1 MNILM
6 AASEMAPLARSGS
19 LGDSVAA
26 LAGELRAL
34 GHEVSVVLPFYRSIR
49 EGRLKT
55 RKTGVRFQVPVGGGR
70 YPCEIFECKAPNGVQ
85 VFLVSRDE
93 FFDRSG
99 VYGVDDRD
107 YQDNAARFIF
117 FTKCVVELAR
127 RADPSPSILHLN
139 SWETALAPVFVRDQ
153 RLPFATVLTPHS
165 LEYQGNFWSYDFAL
179 TNLPGDYFSAHG
191 VEYYGS
197 MNCLKGGLLF
207 ADAVVLPGER
217 FVSAAQTP
225 AYGCGLDVILRE
237 QQHKLCGIPSA
248 VGLED
253 WDPRSDKTLAATFSA
268 AKPGDRRKNRAPFLE
283 AAGLDGGTPR
293 AIMTCFT
300 DAAQGGLDLLLGALD
315 RLLVEDVRVAVLGD
329 IPDDVRVD
337 AEVAR
342 RKHKGRFVILE
353 QPADTL
359 ARQALAAS
367 DFLLLPGPVEPSALW
382 LRRGLLYGAIPVAL
396 HCGGLFQLARNF
408 EPARDVGHAFI
419 FRAPTPEGFLDACR
433 RALRLLE
440 ATPQGEKIRAR
451 CLASDFSASAS
462 AQAHV
467 ALYERLTNRS
477 AARAA

>member
-6 AASEMAPLARSGS
+6 AASEMAPLARSGN

-26 LAGELRAL
+26 LAGELRSL

-55 RKTGVRFQVPVGGGR
+55 RKTGVRFNVSVGSGR

-85 VFLVSRDE
+85 VFLVARDE

-127 RADPSPSILHLN
+127 RVDPSPSVLHLN
-139 SWETALAPVFVRDQ
+139 SWETALAPAFVRDQ
-153 RLPFATVLTPHS
+153 CLPFATVFTPHS

-225 AYGCGLDVILRE
+225 EYGCGLDAVLRE

-253 WDPRSDKTLAATFSA
+253 WSPQSDKALAATFSA
-268 AKPGDRRKNRAPFLE
+268 ARPGSRGKNRAPFLE
-283 AAGLDGGTPR
+283 AVGLEGGAPR

-300 DAAQGGLDLLLGALD
+300 DAARGGLDLLLGALD
-315 RLLVEDVRVAVLGD
+315 RLLVEDVRVAMLGD
-329 IPDDVRVD
+329 VSGDVRVE

-353 QPADTL
+353 TYDDSL

-367 DFLLLPGPVEPSALW
+367 DVFLLPGPADPGTLW
-382 LRRGLLYGAIPVAL
+382 LRRSLIYGAVPVAL
-396 HCGGLFQLARNF
+396 QCGGLFQLAGNF
-408 EPARDVGHAFI
+408 EPGRDAGNAFV
-419 FRAPTPEGFLDACR
+419 FRSPTPDGLLDACR
-433 RALRLLE
+433 RAMNTLDEPLF
-440 ATPQGEKIRAR
+440 GEKIRAR
-451 CLASDFSASAS
+451 CLAADFSASAS